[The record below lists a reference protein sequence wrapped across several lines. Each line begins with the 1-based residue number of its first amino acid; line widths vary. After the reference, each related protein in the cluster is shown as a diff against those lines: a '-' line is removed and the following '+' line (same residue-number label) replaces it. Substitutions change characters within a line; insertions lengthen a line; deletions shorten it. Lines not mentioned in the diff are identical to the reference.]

1 MYLKSTKDIKRRGES
16 MIKKLA
22 PYMKKYKTQLMLGVL
37 CAALEAIFEL
47 LIPLVMAQIVD
58 VGISTGNTIYT
69 IKMGLLMLV
78 MAAISLSFGIGLSKF
93 SAIAGQG
100 FGAELRQAEYE
111 KIQTYSF
118 KNIEK
123 FSTASLITRLTTD
136 ITMIQNA
143 LTMGIKLLV
152 RAPMMLI
159 VACILA
165 VTISPKLAMI
175 FLVSMPVLIIS
186 IGLIIKNVKPKFESM
201 QKKIDN
207 LNTTV
212 QENLIGIRVVKS
224 FVRRNKEKEKFK
236 NSNDELLQASEGA
249 FGIVVLN
256 MPIMQLVVFAS
267 IIGILWFGGNMVHAG
282 TLTVGK
288 LTSFMTYSFQIL
300 MALMMLS
307 MVLMML
313 SRSVASVQRIIEV
326 LEEEPD
332 IKDPVNP
339 ITEVKNG
346 EIEFRNVNFKYEDDS
361 DENNLEG
368 INIKIK
374 AGETIGVIGSTG
386 SGKSSLVQLIPRLYD
401 ATEGEVYVGGV
412 NVKNYHI
419 ETLRNEVAMVL
430 QKNTLFSGTIKEN
443 LMWGNENATDAEIE
457 AAASSACVDEF
468 IDRLPGR
475 YDMHL
480 EQGGVNVSG
489 GQKQRL
495 CIARAILKQ
504 PKVLI
509 LDDSTS
515 AVDTATD
522 AKIRKAF
529 AEDLKDTT
537 KIIIAQRVNSVSTAD
552 KIIVMDD
559 GKISAIGTHDELM
572 ESSEIYKDVYESQT
586 EGSGDFDENGGE

>member
-1 MYLKSTKDIKRRGES
+1 

-22 PYMKKYKTQLMLGVL
+22 PYMKKYKTPLILGVL
-37 CAALEAIFEL
+37 CAALESIFEL

-58 VGISTGNTIYT
+58 VGISSGDTGYT
-69 IKMGLLMLV
+69 IKMGLLMVV

-100 FGAELRQAEYE
+100 FGTELRQAEYE

-136 ITMIQNA
+136 ITMIQNS

-159 VACILA
+159 VACILS
-165 VTISPKLAMI
+165 VTISSKLAMI
-175 FLVSMPVLIIS
+175 FLVSMPVLIIA
-186 IGLIIKNVKPKFESM
+186 IGLIIKNVKPRFEAM

-212 QENLIGIRVVKS
+212 QENLIAIRVVKS

-236 NSNDELLQASEGA
+236 VSNDDLLQASEGA

-256 MPIMQLVVFAS
+256 MPVMQVVVFS
-267 IIGILWFGGNMVHAG
+267 SVIGILWFGGNMVNAG

-300 MALMMLS
+300 MSLMMLS
-307 MVLMML
+307 MVLMMM
-313 SRSVASVQRIIEV
+313 SRAVASAQRIIEV

-339 ITEVKNG
+339 VTEVRDG

-374 AGETIGVIGSTG
+374 SGETIGIIGSTG

-401 ATEGEVYVGGV
+401 ATEGEVFVGGV

-457 AAASSACVDEF
+457 AAATSACVDEF

-537 KIIIAQRVNSVSTAD
+537 KIIIAQRVNSVATAD

-559 GKISAIGTHDELM
+559 GKISAMGTHDELM
-572 ESSEIYKDVYESQT
+572 ESSEIYKDVYKSQQ
-586 EGSGDFDENGGE
+586 EGVGLRE

>member
-1 MYLKSTKDIKRRGES
+1 

-22 PYMKKYKTQLMLGVL
+22 PYMKKYKTPLILGVL
-37 CAALEAIFEL
+37 CAALEATFEL

-58 VGISTGNTIYT
+58 VGISTGDTGYT
-69 IKMGLLMLV
+69 IKMGLLMVV

-100 FGAELRQAEYE
+100 FGAEIRQAEYE

-136 ITMIQNA
+136 ITMIQNS

-159 VACILA
+159 VACILS
-165 VTISPKLAMI
+165 VTISSKLAMI
-175 FLVSMPVLIIS
+175 FLVSMPVLIIA
-186 IGLIIKNVKPKFESM
+186 IGLIIKNVKPRFEAM

-236 NSNDELLQASEGA
+236 VSNDDLLQASEGA

-256 MPIMQLVVFAS
+256 MPVMQVVVFS
-267 IIGILWFGGNMVHAG
+267 SVIGILWFGGNMVNAG

-300 MALMMLS
+300 MSLMMLS
-307 MVLMML
+307 MVLMMM
-313 SRSVASVQRIIEV
+313 SRAVASAQRIIEV

-339 ITEVKNG
+339 VTEVRDG
-346 EIEFRNVNFKYEDDS
+346 EIEFRNVNFKYEDDG

-374 AGETIGVIGSTG
+374 SGETIGIIGSTG

-401 ATEGEVYVGGV
+401 ATEGEVFVGGV

-457 AAASSACVDEF
+457 AAATSACVDEF

-537 KIIIAQRVNSVSTAD
+537 KIIIAQRVNSVATAD

-559 GKISAIGTHDELM
+559 GKISAMGTHDELM
-572 ESSEIYKDVYESQT
+572 ESSEIYKDVYKSQQ
-586 EGSGDFDENGGE
+586 EGVGLRE

>member
-572 ESSEIYKDVYESQT
+572 ESSEIYKDVYKSQQ
-586 EGSGDFDENGGE
+586 EGVGLRE

>member
-1 MYLKSTKDIKRRGES
+1 
-16 MIKKLA
+16 MIKKLL
-22 PYMKKYKTQLMLGVL
+22 PYMKKYKTPLILAVL

-58 VGISTGNTIYT
+58 VGISAGDTGYT
-69 IKMGLLMLV
+69 IKMGLLMVV
-78 MAAISLSFGIGLSKF
+78 MAMISLAFGLGLSKF
-93 SAIAGQG
+93 SAQAGQG
-100 FGAELRQAEYE
+100 FGSELRQAEYE
-111 KIQTYSF
+111 KIQTFSF
-118 KNIEK
+118 KNIER
-123 FSTASLITRLTTD
+123 FSTSSLITRLTTD
-136 ITMIQNA
+136 ITMIQNS

-159 VACILA
+159 VACILSI
-165 VTISPKLAMI
+165 TISSKLAMI

-186 IGLIIKNVKPKFESM
+186 IGLIIKNVKPRFESM

-236 NSNDELLQASEGA
+236 VSNDDLLQASEGA

-256 MPIMQLVVFAS
+256 MPIMQAVVFAS
-267 IIGILWFGGNMVHAG
+267 VIGILWFGGNMVYAG
-282 TLTVGK
+282 SLTVGK

-300 MALMMLS
+300 MSLMMLS
-307 MVLMML
+307 MVLMMM
-313 SRSVASVQRIIEV
+313 SRAVASAQRIIEV
-326 LEEEPD
+326 LEEESD

-339 ITEVKNG
+339 ITKVKDG
-346 EIEFRNVNFKYEDDS
+346 SIEFRNVNFKYEDDS
-361 DENNLEG
+361 DENNLEN
-368 INIKIK
+368 INITIK
-374 AGETIGVIGSTG
+374 AGETVGIIGSTG

-401 ATEGEVYVGGV
+401 TTTGEVFVGGV
-412 NVKNYHI
+412 NVKDYHL

-443 LMWGNENATDAEIE
+443 LMWGNANATDAEIE
-457 AAASSACVDEF
+457 AAVSSACVDEF

-529 AEDLKDTT
+529 AEDLKNTT

-559 GKISAIGTHDELM
+559 GKISAIGTHDELI
-572 ESSEIYKDVYESQT
+572 ENSEIYKDVYKSQQ
-586 EGSGDFDENGGE
+586 EGVGLRE

>member
-1 MYLKSTKDIKRRGES
+1 

-22 PYMKKYKTQLMLGVL
+22 PYMKNYKKPLILAVL

-58 VGISTGNTIYT
+58 VGITNKDIGYT
-69 IKMGLLMLV
+69 IKMGLLMLC
-78 MAAISLSFGIGLSKF
+78 MALVSLSFGLMLSKF
-93 SAIAGQG
+93 AAEAGQG
-100 FGAELRQAEYE
+100 FGAELRQAEYI
-111 KIQTYSF
+111 KIQQYSF

-136 ITMIQNA
+136 ITMIQNS

-159 VACILA
+159 CACILS
-165 VTISPKLAMI
+165 VTISPQLAMI
-175 FLVSMPVLIIS
+175 FLVSMPVLVIS
-186 IGLIIKNVKPKFESM
+186 IGLIIKTVKPRFEEM

-207 LNTTV
+207 INTIV
-212 QENLIGIRVVKS
+212 QENLIGMRVVKS
-224 FVRRNKEKEKFK
+224 FVRQAKEREKFAK
-236 NSNDELLQASEGA
+236 GNEDLVRASEGA

-256 MPIMQLVVFAS
+256 MPVMQVVVFAS
-267 IIGILWFGGNMVHAG
+267 IIGILWFGGNMVYAG
-282 TLTVGK
+282 VLTVGK

-300 MALMMLS
+300 MSLMMIS

-313 SRSVASVQRIIEV
+313 SRSVASATRIIEV
-326 LEEEPD
+326 LEEESD
-332 IKDPVNP
+332 INEPANPVM
-339 ITEVKNG
+339 EVKNG
-346 EIEFRNVNFKYEDDS
+346 DIEFRNVNFKYEDDS
-361 DENNLEG
+361 DENNLEN
-368 INIKIK
+368 INITIK
-374 AGETIGVIGSTG
+374 AGETVGIIGSTG
-386 SGKSSLVQLIPRLYD
+386 SGKTSLVQLIPRLYD
-401 ATEGEVYVGGV
+401 VTGGEVLLGGV
-412 NVKNYHI
+412 NVKDYHV
-419 ETLRNEVAMVL
+419 ETLRNQVAMVL
-430 QKNTLFSGTIKEN
+430 QKNTLFSGTIAEN
-443 LMWGNENATDAEIE
+443 LRWGNAEASEAQIE
-457 AAASSACVDEF
+457 AAAASSCVDEF

-475 YDMHL
+475 YEMHI

-495 CIARAILKQ
+495 CIARALLKN

-537 KIIIAQRVNSVSTAD
+537 KIIIAQRVNSVCEAD

-559 GKISAIGTHDELM
+559 GKINDIGTHEELM
-572 ESSEIYKDVYESQT
+572 ERCEIYKDVYKSQQ
-586 EGSGDFDENGGE
+586 EGVGLRE

>member
-1 MYLKSTKDIKRRGES
+1 

-22 PYMKKYKTQLMLGVL
+22 PYMKKYKTPLILGVL
-37 CAALEAIFEL
+37 CAALESIFEL

-58 VGISTGNTIYT
+58 VGISSGDTGYT
-69 IKMGLLMLV
+69 IKMGLLMVV

-100 FGAELRQAEYE
+100 FGTELRQAEYE

-136 ITMIQNA
+136 ITMIQNS

-159 VACILA
+159 VACILS
-165 VTISPKLAMI
+165 VTISSKLAMI
-175 FLVSMPVLIIS
+175 FLVSMPVLIIA
-186 IGLIIKNVKPKFESM
+186 IGLIIKNVKPRFEAM

-212 QENLIGIRVVKS
+212 QENLIAIRVVKS

-236 NSNDELLQASEGA
+236 VSNDDLLQASEGA

-256 MPIMQLVVFAS
+256 MPVMQVVVFS
-267 IIGILWFGGNMVHAG
+267 SVIGILWFGGNMVNAG

-307 MVLMML
+307 MVLMMM
-313 SRSVASVQRIIEV
+313 SRAVASAQRIIEV

-339 ITEVKNG
+339 VTEVRDG

-374 AGETIGVIGSTG
+374 SGETIGIIGSTG

-401 ATEGEVYVGGV
+401 ATEGEVFVGGV

-457 AAASSACVDEF
+457 AAATSACVDEF

-537 KIIIAQRVNSVSTAD
+537 KIIIAQRVNSVATAD

-559 GKISAIGTHDELM
+559 GKISAMGTHDELM
-572 ESSEIYKDVYESQT
+572 ESSEIYKDVYKSQQ
-586 EGSGDFDENGGE
+586 EGVGLRE

>member
-1 MYLKSTKDIKRRGES
+1 

-22 PYMKKYKTQLMLGVL
+22 PYMKNYKKPLILAVL

-58 VGISTGNTIYT
+58 VGITNKDIGYT
-69 IKMGLLMLV
+69 IKMGLLMLC
-78 MAAISLSFGIGLSKF
+78 MALVSLSFGLMLSKF
-93 SAIAGQG
+93 AAEAGQG
-100 FGAELRQAEYE
+100 FGAELRQAEYI
-111 KIQTYSF
+111 KIQQYSF

-136 ITMIQNA
+136 ITMIQNS

-159 VACILA
+159 CACILS
-165 VTISPKLAMI
+165 VTISPQLAMI
-175 FLVSMPVLIIS
+175 FLVSMPVLVIS
-186 IGLIIKNVKPKFESM
+186 IGLIIKTVKPRFEEM

-207 LNTTV
+207 INTIV
-212 QENLIGIRVVKS
+212 QENLIGMRVVKS
-224 FVRRNKEKEKFK
+224 FVRQAKEREKFAK
-236 NSNDELLQASEGA
+236 GNEDLVRASEGA

-256 MPIMQLVVFAS
+256 MPVMQVVVFS
-267 IIGILWFGGNMVHAG
+267 SVIGILWFGGNMVYAG
-282 TLTVGK
+282 ALTVGK

-300 MALMMLS
+300 MSLMMIS

-313 SRSVASVQRIIEV
+313 SRSVASATRIIEV
-326 LEEEPD
+326 LEEESD
-332 IKDPVNP
+332 INEPANPVM
-339 ITEVKNG
+339 EVKNG
-346 EIEFRNVNFKYEDDS
+346 DIEFRNVNFKYEDDS
-361 DENNLEG
+361 DENNLEN
-368 INIKIK
+368 INITIK
-374 AGETIGVIGSTG
+374 AGETVGIIGSTG
-386 SGKSSLVQLIPRLYD
+386 SGKTSLVQLIPRLYD
-401 ATEGEVYVGGV
+401 VTGGEVLLGGV
-412 NVKNYHI
+412 NVKDYHV
-419 ETLRNEVAMVL
+419 ETLRNQVAMVL
-430 QKNTLFSGTIKEN
+430 QKNTLFSGTIAEN
-443 LMWGNENATDAEIE
+443 LRWGNAEASEAQIE
-457 AAASSACVDEF
+457 AAAASSCVDEF

-475 YDMHL
+475 YEMHI

-495 CIARAILKQ
+495 CIARALLKN

-537 KIIIAQRVNSVSTAD
+537 KIIIAQRVNSVCEAD

-559 GKISAIGTHDELM
+559 GKINDIGTHEELM
-572 ESSEIYKDVYESQT
+572 ERCEIYKDVYKSQQ
-586 EGSGDFDENGGE
+586 EGVGLRE

>member
-1 MYLKSTKDIKRRGES
+1 

-22 PYMKKYKTQLMLGVL
+22 PYMKKYKTPLILGVL
-37 CAALEAIFEL
+37 CAALEATFEL
-47 LIPLVMAQIVD
+47 LIPLVMAKIVD
-58 VGISTGNTIYT
+58 VGISTGNMTYT

-78 MAAISLSFGIGLSKF
+78 MAAISLSFGLGLSKF
-93 SAIAGQG
+93 AAIAGQG

-136 ITMIQNA
+136 ITMIQNS

-159 VACILA
+159 VACILS
-165 VTISPKLAMI
+165 VTISSQLAMI
-175 FLVSMPVLIIS
+175 FLVSMPVLIIA
-186 IGLIIKNVKPKFESM
+186 IGLIIKNVKPRFEAM

-212 QENLIGIRVVKS
+212 QENLIGMRVVKS

-236 NSNDELLQASEGA
+236 LSNDDLLQASEGA
-249 FGIVVLN
+249 FGVVVLN
-256 MPIMQLVVFAS
+256 MPIMQVVVFS
-267 IIGILWFGGNMVHAG
+267 SVIGILWFGGNMVHAG

-300 MALMMLS
+300 MSLMMLS
-307 MVLMML
+307 MVLMMM
-313 SRSVASVQRIIEV
+313 SRAVASAQRIIEV
-326 LEEEPD
+326 LEEESD
-332 IKDPVNP
+332 IQDPVNP

-368 INIKIK
+368 INVTIK
-374 AGETIGVIGSTG
+374 AGETVGIIGSTG

-412 NVKNYHI
+412 NVKDYHI

-430 QKNTLFSGTIKEN
+430 QKNTLFSGTIREN
-443 LMWGNENATDAEIE
+443 LMWGNENATEAEIE
-457 AAASSACVDEF
+457 AAAASACVDEF

-475 YDMHL
+475 YDMHI

-572 ESSEIYKDVYESQT
+572 ESSEIYKDVYKSQQ
-586 EGSGDFDENGGE
+586 EGVGLRE

>member
-1 MYLKSTKDIKRRGES
+1 

-22 PYMKKYKTQLMLGVL
+22 PYMKKYKTPLILGVL
-37 CAALEAIFEL
+37 CAALEAVFEL
-47 LIPLVMAQIVD
+47 LIPLVMAKIVD
-58 VGISTGNTIYT
+58 VGISSGDTWYT
-69 IKMGLLMLV
+69 IKMGILMVL
-78 MAAISLSFGIGLSKF
+78 MAAISLSFGIALSKF

-111 KIQTYSF
+111 KIQGFSF

-136 ITMIQNA
+136 ITMIQNS

-159 VACILA
+159 VACILS
-165 VTISPKLAMI
+165 VTISPQLAMI
-175 FLVSMPVLIIS
+175 FLISIPVLTTAIA
-186 IGLIIKNVKPKFESM
+186 LIMKNVKPKFEAM

-224 FVRRNKEKEKFK
+224 FVRREKEKEKFK
-236 NSNDELLQASEGA
+236 FSNEDLLKASEGA
-249 FGIVVLN
+249 FSIVVLN
-256 MPIMQLVVFAS
+256 MPIMQIVVFS
-267 IIGILWFGGNMVHAG
+267 SVIGILWFGGNMVNAG
-282 TLTVGK
+282 TITVGK

-300 MALMMLS
+300 MSLMLLS
-307 MVLMML
+307 MVLMMI
-313 SRSVASVQRIIEV
+313 SRSIASAQRIIEV
-326 LEEEPD
+326 LEEESD

-339 ITEVKNG
+339 VTEVKNG
-346 EIEFRNVNFKYEDDS
+346 EVEFRNVNFKYEDDS
-361 DENNLEG
+361 DENNLEA

-374 AGETIGVIGSTG
+374 AGETVGIIGSTG

-412 NVKNYHI
+412 NVKDYHL

-443 LMWGNENATDAEIE
+443 LKWGNENATNAEIE
-457 AAASSACVDEF
+457 AAATSACVDEF

-475 YDMHL
+475 YDMYL

-537 KIIIAQRVNSVSTAD
+537 KIIIAQRVNSVQTAD

-572 ESSEIYKDVYESQT
+572 ENSEIYKDVYKSQQ
-586 EGSGDFDENGGE
+586 EGVGLRE

>member
-1 MYLKSTKDIKRRGES
+1 

-22 PYMKKYKTQLMLGVL
+22 PYMKNYKKPLKLAVL

-58 VGISTGNTIYT
+58 VGITNKDIGYT
-69 IKMGLLMLV
+69 IKMGLLMLC
-78 MAAISLSFGIGLSKF
+78 MALVSLSFGLMLSKF
-93 SAIAGQG
+93 AAEAGQG
-100 FGAELRQAEYE
+100 FGAELRQAEYI
-111 KIQTYSF
+111 KIQQYSF

-136 ITMIQNA
+136 ITMIQNS

-159 VACILA
+159 CACILS
-165 VTISPKLAMI
+165 VTISPQLAMI
-175 FLVSMPVLIIS
+175 FLVSMPVLVIS
-186 IGLIIKNVKPKFESM
+186 IGFIIKSVKPRFEDM

-207 LNTTV
+207 INTIV
-212 QENLIGIRVVKS
+212 QENLIGMRVVKS
-224 FVRRNKEKEKFK
+224 FVRQAKEREKFAK
-236 NSNDELLQASEGA
+236 GNEDLVRASEGA

-256 MPIMQLVVFAS
+256 MPVMQVVVFAS
-267 IIGILWFGGNMVHAG
+267 IIGILWFGGNMVYAG
-282 TLTVGK
+282 VLTVGK

-300 MALMMLS
+300 MSLMMIS

-313 SRSVASVQRIIEV
+313 SRSVASSTRIIEV
-326 LEEEPD
+326 LEEESD
-332 IKDPVNP
+332 INEPANPVM
-339 ITEVKNG
+339 EVKNG
-346 EIEFRNVNFKYEDDS
+346 DIEFRNVNFKYEDDS
-361 DENNLEG
+361 DENNLEN
-368 INIKIK
+368 INITIK
-374 AGETIGVIGSTG
+374 AGETVGIIGSTG
-386 SGKSSLVQLIPRLYD
+386 SGKTSLVQLIPRLYD
-401 ATEGEVYVGGV
+401 VTGGEVLLGGV
-412 NVKNYHI
+412 NVKDYHV
-419 ETLRNEVAMVL
+419 ETLRNQVAMVL
-430 QKNTLFSGTIKEN
+430 QKNTLFSGTIAEN
-443 LMWGNENATDAEIE
+443 LRWGNAEASEAQIE
-457 AAASSACVDEF
+457 AAAASSCVDEF

-475 YDMHL
+475 YEMHI

-495 CIARAILKQ
+495 CIARALLKN

-537 KIIIAQRVNSVSTAD
+537 KIIIAQRVNSVCEAD

-559 GKISAIGTHDELM
+559 GKINDIGTHDELM
-572 ESSEIYKDVYESQT
+572 ERCEIYKDVYKSQQ
-586 EGSGDFDENGGE
+586 EGVGLRE

>member
-1 MYLKSTKDIKRRGES
+1 

-22 PYMKKYKTQLMLGVL
+22 PYMKKYKTPLIIAVL
-37 CAALEAIFEL
+37 CAALESVFEL
-47 LIPLVMAQIVD
+47 LIPLVMAKIVD
-58 VGISTGNTIYT
+58 VGISSGDTGYT
-69 IKMGLLMLV
+69 IKMGLLMVV
-78 MAAISLSFGIGLSKF
+78 MALISLSFGIALSKF
-93 SAIAGQG
+93 AAIAGQG
-100 FGAELRQAEYE
+100 FGTELRQAEYE

-136 ITMIQNA
+136 ITMIQNS

-159 VACILA
+159 VACIIS
-165 VTISPKLAMI
+165 VTISAKLAMI
-175 FLVSMPVLIIS
+175 FLVSMPVLTIAIA
-186 IGLIIKNVKPKFESM
+186 IIIKNVKPRFEAM
-201 QKKIDN
+201 QRKIDN

-236 NSNDELLQASEGA
+236 ASNDDLLQASEGA

-256 MPIMQLVVFAS
+256 LPVMQMVMFAS
-267 IIGILWFGGNMVHAG
+267 VVGILWFGGNMVYAG

-300 MALMMLS
+300 LSLMMLS

-313 SRSVASVQRIIEV
+313 SRAVASAQRIIEV

-339 ITEVKNG
+339 VTEVRNG
-346 EIEFRNVNFKYEDDS
+346 EIEFKNVNFKYEDNS

-374 AGETIGVIGSTG
+374 AGETVGIIGSTG

-401 ATEGEVYVGGV
+401 ATEGEVFVGGV
-412 NVKNYHI
+412 NVKNYNI

-457 AAASSACVDEF
+457 AAATSACVDEF

-475 YDMHL
+475 YHMHL
-480 EQGGVNVSG
+480 EQGGINVSG

-529 AEDLKDTT
+529 SEDLKDTT
-537 KIIIAQRVNSVSTAD
+537 KIIIAQRVNSVATAD

-572 ESSEIYKDVYESQT
+572 ESSEIYKDVYKSQQ
-586 EGSGDFDENGGE
+586 EGVGLRE

>member
-1 MYLKSTKDIKRRGES
+1 MV
-16 MIKKLA
+16 KKLL
-22 PYMKKYKTQLMLGVL
+22 PYMKKYKTPLILGVM

-47 LIPLVMAQIVD
+47 LIPLVMANIVD
-58 VGISTGNTIYT
+58 IGITTGNSWYT
-69 IKMGLLMLV
+69 IKMGLLMV
-78 MAAISLSFGIGLSKF
+78 GMALISLSFGLGLSKF
-93 SAIAGQG
+93 AAEAGQG
-100 FGAELRQAEYE
+100 FGAELREAEYV
-111 KIQTYSF
+111 KIQGYSF

-136 ITMIQNA
+136 VTTIQNSV
-143 LTMGIKLLV
+143 TMGIKLLV

-159 VACILA
+159 CACILS
-165 VTISPKLAMI
+165 VTISPQLAMI
-175 FLVSMPVLIIS
+175 FLVSMPILVIS
-186 IGLIIKNVKPKFESM
+186 IGLIIKAVRPRFEAM

-207 LNTTV
+207 MNTIV

-224 FVRRNKEKEKFK
+224 FVRAKKEKEKFK
-236 NSNDELLQASEGA
+236 TANDDLVKSAEGA
-249 FGIVVLN
+249 FGLVVLN
-256 MPIMQLVVFAS
+256 MPIMQGVVFAS
-267 IIGILWFGGNMVHAG
+267 IIGILWFGGHMVNAG

-300 MALMMLS
+300 MSLMMIA
-307 MVLMML
+307 MVLMMI
-313 SRSVASVQRIIEV
+313 SRSVASAERIIEV
-326 LEEEPD
+326 LEEESD
-332 IKDPVNP
+332 IKNPENPVM
-339 ITEVKNG
+339 EVKNG
-346 EIEFRNVNFKYEDDS
+346 DIEFRNVNFKYEDDS
-361 DENNLEG
+361 EENNLDN
-368 INIKIK
+368 INITIK
-374 AGETIGVIGSTG
+374 SGETVGIIGSTG
-386 SGKSSLVQLIPRLYD
+386 SGKTSLVQLIPRLYD
-401 ATEGEVYVGGV
+401 VTEGEVYLGGV
-412 NVKNYHI
+412 NVKDYDI

-430 QKNTLFSGTIKEN
+430 QKNTLFSGSINEN
-443 LMWGNENATDAEIE
+443 LRWGNAEATEAEIE
-457 AAASSACVDEF
+457 AAATASCVSEF

-475 YDMHL
+475 YDMHI

-529 AEDLKDTT
+529 AEDLQDTT
-537 KIIIAQRVNSVSTAD
+537 KIIIAQRVNSVATAD

-572 ESSEIYKDVYESQT
+572 ESSEIYKDVYKSQQ
-586 EGSGDFDENGGE
+586 EGVGLRE

>member
-1 MYLKSTKDIKRRGES
+1 

-22 PYMKKYKTQLMLGVL
+22 PYMKKYKTPLILGVL
-37 CAALEAIFEL
+37 CAALEATFEL

-58 VGISTGNTIYT
+58 VGISSGDTWYT
-69 IKMGLLMLV
+69 IKMGLLMVV
-78 MAAISLSFGIGLSKF
+78 MAAISLSFGLGLSKF

-136 ITMIQNA
+136 ITMIQNS

-159 VACILA
+159 VACILS
-165 VTISPKLAMI
+165 VTISPQLAMI
-175 FLVSMPVLIIS
+175 FLVSMPVLIIC
-186 IGLIIKNVKPKFESM
+186 IGLIIKNVKPRFEAM

-236 NSNDELLQASEGA
+236 VSNDDLLNASEGA

-256 MPIMQLVVFAS
+256 MPIMQVVVFAS

-300 MALMMLS
+300 MSLMMLS
-307 MVLMML
+307 MVLMMM
-313 SRSVASVQRIIEV
+313 SRAVASAQRILEV
-326 LEEEPD
+326 LEEESD

-339 ITEVKNG
+339 ITEVKDG

-374 AGETIGVIGSTG
+374 AGETVGIIGSTG

-412 NVKNYHI
+412 NVKDYHI

-457 AAASSACVDEF
+457 AAATSACVD
-468 IDRLPGR
+468 
-475 YDMHL
+475 
-480 EQGGVNVSG
+480 
-489 GQKQRL
+489 
-495 CIARAILKQ
+495 
-504 PKVLI
+504 
-509 LDDSTS
+509 
-515 AVDTATD
+515 
-522 AKIRKAF
+522 
-529 AEDLKDTT
+529 
-537 KIIIAQRVNSVSTAD
+537 
-552 KIIVMDD
+552 
-559 GKISAIGTHDELM
+559 
-572 ESSEIYKDVYESQT
+572 
-586 EGSGDFDENGGE
+586 

>member
-1 MYLKSTKDIKRRGES
+1 

-22 PYMKKYKTQLMLGVL
+22 PYMKNYKKPLILAVL

-58 VGISTGNTIYT
+58 VGITNKDIGYT
-69 IKMGLLMLV
+69 IKMGLLMLC
-78 MAAISLSFGIGLSKF
+78 MALVSLSFGLMLSKF
-93 SAIAGQG
+93 AAEAGQG
-100 FGAELRQAEYE
+100 FGAELRQAEYI
-111 KIQTYSF
+111 KIQQYSF

-136 ITMIQNA
+136 ITMIQNS

-159 VACILA
+159 CACILS
-165 VTISPKLAMI
+165 VTISPQLAMI
-175 FLVSMPVLIIS
+175 FLVSMPVLVIS
-186 IGLIIKNVKPKFESM
+186 IGLIIKTVKPRFEEM

-207 LNTTV
+207 INTIV
-212 QENLIGIRVVKS
+212 QENLIGMRVVKS
-224 FVRRNKEKEKFK
+224 FVRQAKEREKFAK
-236 NSNDELLQASEGA
+236 GNEELVKASEGA

-256 MPIMQLVVFAS
+256 MPVMQVVVFS
-267 IIGILWFGGNMVHAG
+267 SVIGILWFGGNMVYAG
-282 TLTVGK
+282 ALTVGK

-300 MALMMLS
+300 MSLMMIS

-313 SRSVASVQRIIEV
+313 SRSVASAVRIIEV

-332 IKDPVNP
+332 INDPVNP
-339 ITEVKNG
+339 VMEVKSG
-346 EIEFRNVNFKYEDDS
+346 DIEFRNVNFRYEDDS
-361 DENNLEG
+361 DENNLEN
-368 INIKIK
+368 INITIK
-374 AGETIGVIGSTG
+374 AGETVGIIGSTG
-386 SGKSSLVQLIPRLYD
+386 SGKTSLVQLIPRLYD
-401 ATEGEVYVGGV
+401 VTGGEVLLGGV
-412 NVKNYHI
+412 NVKDYHV
-419 ETLRNEVAMVL
+419 ETLRNQVAMVL
-430 QKNTLFSGTIKEN
+430 QKNTLFSGTIAEN
-443 LMWGNENATDAEIE
+443 LRWGNAEASEAQIE
-457 AAASSACVDEF
+457 AAAASSCVDEF

-475 YDMHL
+475 YEMHI

-495 CIARAILKQ
+495 CIARALLKN

-537 KIIIAQRVNSVSTAD
+537 KIIIAQRVNSVCEAD

-559 GKISAIGTHDELM
+559 GKINDIGTHEELM
-572 ESSEIYKDVYESQT
+572 ERCEIYKDVYKSQQ
-586 EGSGDFDENGGE
+586 EGVGLRE

>member
-1 MYLKSTKDIKRRGES
+1 

-22 PYMKKYKTQLMLGVL
+22 PYMKKYKTPLILGVL
-37 CAALEAIFEL
+37 CAALEATFEL

-58 VGISTGNTIYT
+58 VGISTGDTGYT
-69 IKMGLLMLV
+69 IKMGLLMVV

-100 FGAELRQAEYE
+100 FGAEIRQAEYE

-136 ITMIQNA
+136 ITMIQNS

-159 VACILA
+159 VACILS
-165 VTISPKLAMI
+165 VTISSKLAMI
-175 FLVSMPVLIIS
+175 FLVSMPVLIIA
-186 IGLIIKNVKPKFESM
+186 IGLIIKNVKPRFEAM

-212 QENLIGIRVVKS
+212 QENLIAIRVVKS

-236 NSNDELLQASEGA
+236 VSNDDLLQASEGA

-256 MPIMQLVVFAS
+256 MPVMQVVVFS
-267 IIGILWFGGNMVHAG
+267 SVIGILWFGGNMVNAG

-300 MALMMLS
+300 MSLMMLS
-307 MVLMML
+307 MVLMMM
-313 SRSVASVQRIIEV
+313 SRAVASAQRIIEV

-339 ITEVKNG
+339 VTEVRDG

-374 AGETIGVIGSTG
+374 SGETIGIIGSTG

-401 ATEGEVYVGGV
+401 ATEGEVFVGGV

-529 AEDLKDTT
+529 VEDLKDTT
-537 KIIIAQRVNSVSTAD
+537 KIIIAQRVNSVATAD

-559 GKISAIGTHDELM
+559 GKISAMGTHDELM
-572 ESSEIYKDVYESQT
+572 ESSEIYKDVYKSQQ
-586 EGSGDFDENGGE
+586 EGVGLRE

>member
-1 MYLKSTKDIKRRGES
+1 

-22 PYMKKYKTQLMLGVL
+22 PYMKKYKTPLILGVL
-37 CAALEAIFEL
+37 CAALEATFEL

-58 VGISTGNTIYT
+58 VGISSGDTWYT
-69 IKMGLLMLV
+69 IKMGLLMVV
-78 MAAISLSFGIGLSKF
+78 MAAISLSFGLGLSKF

-136 ITMIQNA
+136 ITMIQNS

-159 VACILA
+159 VACILS
-165 VTISPKLAMI
+165 VTISPQLAMI
-175 FLVSMPVLIIS
+175 FLVSMPVLIIC
-186 IGLIIKNVKPKFESM
+186 IGLIIKNVKPRFEAM

-236 NSNDELLQASEGA
+236 VSNDDLLNASEGA

-256 MPIMQLVVFAS
+256 MPIMQVVVFAS
-267 IIGILWFGGNMVHAG
+267 VIGILWFGGNMVHAG

-300 MALMMLS
+300 MSLMMLS
-307 MVLMML
+307 MVLMMM
-313 SRSVASVQRIIEV
+313 SRAVASAQRILEV
-326 LEEEPD
+326 LEEESD

-339 ITEVKNG
+339 ITEVKDG

-374 AGETIGVIGSTG
+374 AGETVGIIGSTG

-412 NVKNYHI
+412 NVKDYHI

-457 AAASSACVDEF
+457 AAATSACVDEF

-529 AEDLKDTT
+529 SEDLKDTT
-537 KIIIAQRVNSVSTAD
+537 KIIIAQRVNSVCTAD

-572 ESSEIYKDVYESQT
+572 ESSEIYKDVYKSQQ
-586 EGSGDFDENGGE
+586 EGVGLRE

>member
-1 MYLKSTKDIKRRGES
+1 

-22 PYMKKYKTQLMLGVL
+22 PYMKNYKKPLILAVL

-58 VGISTGNTIYT
+58 VGITNKDIGYT
-69 IKMGLLMLV
+69 IKMGLLMLC
-78 MAAISLSFGIGLSKF
+78 MALVSLSFGLMLSKF
-93 SAIAGQG
+93 AAEAGQG
-100 FGAELRQAEYE
+100 FGAELRQAEYI
-111 KIQTYSF
+111 KIQQYSF

-136 ITMIQNA
+136 ITMIQNS

-159 VACILA
+159 CACILS
-165 VTISPKLAMI
+165 VTISPQLAMI
-175 FLVSMPVLIIS
+175 FLVSMPVLVIS
-186 IGLIIKNVKPKFESM
+186 IGLIIKTVKPRFEEM

-207 LNTTV
+207 INTIV
-212 QENLIGIRVVKS
+212 QENLIGMRVVKS
-224 FVRRNKEKEKFK
+224 FVRQAKEREKFAK
-236 NSNDELLQASEGA
+236 GNEDLVRASEGA

-256 MPIMQLVVFAS
+256 MPVMQVVVFAS
-267 IIGILWFGGNMVHAG
+267 IIGILWVGGNMVYAG
-282 TLTVGK
+282 VLTVGK

-300 MALMMLS
+300 MSLMMIS

-313 SRSVASVQRIIEV
+313 SRSVASATRIIEV
-326 LEEEPD
+326 LEEESD
-332 IKDPVNP
+332 INEPANPVM
-339 ITEVKNG
+339 EVKNG
-346 EIEFRNVNFKYEDDS
+346 DIEFRNVNFKYEDDS
-361 DENNLEG
+361 DENNLEN
-368 INIKIK
+368 INITIK
-374 AGETIGVIGSTG
+374 AGETVGIIGSTG
-386 SGKSSLVQLIPRLYD
+386 SGKTSLVQLIPRLYD
-401 ATEGEVYVGGV
+401 VTGGEVLLGGV
-412 NVKNYHI
+412 NVKDYYV
-419 ETLRNEVAMVL
+419 ETLRNQVAMVL
-430 QKNTLFSGTIKEN
+430 QKNTLFSGTIAEN
-443 LMWGNENATDAEIE
+443 LRWGNAEASEAQIE
-457 AAASSACVDEF
+457 AAAASSCVDEF

-475 YDMHL
+475 YEMHI

-495 CIARAILKQ
+495 CIARALLKN

-537 KIIIAQRVNSVSTAD
+537 KIIIAQRVNSVCEAD

-559 GKISAIGTHDELM
+559 GKINDIGTHEELM
-572 ESSEIYKDVYESQT
+572 ERCEIYKDVYKSQQ
-586 EGSGDFDENGGE
+586 EGVGLRE

>member
-1 MYLKSTKDIKRRGES
+1 
-16 MIKKLA
+16 MIKKLV
-22 PYMKKYKTQLMLGVL
+22 PYMKKYKTPLILGVL
-37 CAALEAIFEL
+37 CAALEATFEL
-47 LIPLVMAQIVD
+47 LIPLVMAKIVD
-58 VGISTGNTIYT
+58 VGISTGNMSYT

-93 SAIAGQG
+93 AAIAGQG

-136 ITMIQNA
+136 ITMIQNS

-159 VACILA
+159 VACIIS
-165 VTISPKLAMI
+165 VTISAKLAII
-175 FLVSMPVLIIS
+175 FLVSMPVLTIA
-186 IGLIIKNVKPKFESM
+186 IGLIIKNVKPRFEAM
-201 QKKIDN
+201 QGKIDN

-212 QENLIGIRVVKS
+212 QENLIGMRVVKS

-236 NSNDELLQASEGA
+236 VSNDDLLKASEGA
-249 FGIVVLN
+249 FSIVVLN
-256 MPIMQLVVFAS
+256 MPVMQVVVFAS
-267 IIGILWFGGNMVHAG
+267 IIGILWFGGNMVYEG

-300 MALMMLS
+300 MSLMMLS
-307 MVLMML
+307 MVLMMM
-313 SRSVASVQRIIEV
+313 SRSVASAERIIEV

-332 IKDPVNP
+332 IKDPINP

-368 INIKIK
+368 INITIK
-374 AGETIGVIGSTG
+374 AGETVGIIGSTG

-412 NVKNYHI
+412 NVKDYHI
-419 ETLRNEVAMVL
+419 ETLRNEVAMVI
-430 QKNTLFSGTIKEN
+430 QKNTLFSGTIREN
-443 LMWGNENATDAEIE
+443 LMWGNENATEADIE

-475 YDMHL
+475 YDMHI

-495 CIARAILKQ
+495 CIARAILKH

-529 AEDLKDTT
+529 AEDLQDTT
-537 KIIIAQRVNSVSTAD
+537 KIIIAQRINSVATAD

-572 ESSEIYKDVYESQT
+572 ETSEIYKDVYKSQQ
-586 EGSGDFDENGGE
+586 EGVGLRE